1 MKNNLVIILFLV
13 LIFATIG
20 LKIAKLDKDTSSDG
34 AKYVTVQLNTVDLKL
49 KVLDTD
55 TLRIK
60 GLSDS
65 ISLPENEGMLFVFD
79 RPGYHGI
86 WMKDMKYPIDI
97 AWLDQFRK
105 VIHIERNVSPD
116 TYPQVFL
123 PPTEDVYVIEVN
135 SNFLEKHGIKIGDE
149 INF

>member
-1 MKNNLVIILFLV
+1 MVLV
-13 LIFATIG
+13 LIAGVI
-20 LKIAKLDKDTSSDG
+20 KIAKLDKNSASSV
-34 AKYVTVQLNTVDLKL
+34 AKYVTLQLNTADLKL

-55 TLRIK
+55 ALRIK

-65 ISLPENEGMLFVFD
+65 VSLAENEGMLFVFD

-135 SNFLEKHGIKIGDE
+135 ANFFEKHNIKIGDE